1 MADAIIKLGLDDSNF
16 TSGIQSAQAEIDKFN
31 RREGITNSKLFNL
44 NKELNKAKREFLSAA
59 YNYKKLGDEGRKT
72 DGGRKLLDIKQKA
85 AATIRELQAT
95 KNELQ
100 EITRVSNKSQISGG
114 KSGLLGSLGGLATSA
129 RLFIGG
135 AIATSVYEFGKAA
148 IDARSKV
155 EQLEIS
161 FSTLL
166 GSQEKAN
173 SLLAELKSYGTVT
186 PYDTEGLAQAARL
199 MLSYGMSANKV
210 MPMLKVLGDIAMGD
224 KEKLQSLALAFSQM
238 SASGR
243 VSKQDLNQMVNAGF
257 NPLQIIAEK
266 TGKSIGELNDEVSA
280 GKISVNQI
288 EQAFISA
295 TSEGG
300 KFHNMIN
307 NMSNSLEGKIA
318 SMADEWENL
327 KAAIGGLSSPAVI
340 GAIDMTTR
348 GIQKIINVI
357 EQLKAALGDVT
368 VGDGRYNSKTSNA
381 LKYAETKGDKEGKD
395 EKEKERIRKKTIQ
408 KGLAF
413 EKRMLALYDKRI
425 SENARK
431 QNAWTH
437 PKEGKKPNPTLSGQR
452 ESLDYLRR
460 EQPKLIHK
468 RKLTEGRIKE
478 YENALKENPYKQTP
492 NGNTVIANNNT
503 HSTHGGTNVNNVDKI
518 KQANSDYV
526 DTINQLN
533 SQLQDGMITTKEFD
547 NKKKSALDNLIQA
560 YYKEEKTVR
569 NSSEMAAL
577 VKELGNVKDAVHK
590 DMIEDA
596 EREYE
601 GAFLNATN
609 LLEKGLIT
617 DEEYN
622 NKMNQAKSDYAEKLI
637 QLGNL
642 TDKQN
647 KNLEDTIND
656 LKGEKLRNGTKE
668 FKDNV
673 KDITS
678 NQESI
683 DDKFFP
689 SKKSVESQYNDTVQK
704 YDSLK
709 KYLEDNKAN
718 IGITISQEEYDKAK
732 AQLEG
737 LGNDA
742 SKLAEEFRKKKE
754 FDLTINGL
762 QDITSLGDSLAG
774 LEDAFDSCKTAWD
787 YFSTAINEGISII
800 QSAMQTISTITELIN
815 LFNAGQSLSAAATGQ
830 QAAATAQQTAAQ
842 GALATAQGIVTAQQ
856 TANVASSVAAI
867 AANKALTASFMQ
879 LASASFYAAHAYI
892 PFAGAAIAQ
901 GFIAAAQAHVIAVG
915 ATPYAEGG
923 IIGGGSNHG
932 DMQLARVNSGEMI
945 LNNTQQATL
954 FDLLDGGASM
964 VGNGGNVEFKIKGSD
979 LYGSLRNY
987 GSIKSKS
994 GKKLKI

>member
-85 AATIRELQAT
+85 AAAIRELQAT

-243 VSKQDLNQMVNAGF
+243 VYKQDLNQMVNAGF

-266 TGKSIGELNDEVSA
+266 TGKSIGELNDELSA

-288 EQAFISA
+288 EQAFIDA

-327 KAAIGGLSSPAVI
+327 KAAIGGLSSPAVTV
-340 GAIDMTTR
+340 AIDMTTW
-348 GIQKIINVI
+348 GIQKLTNAI

-408 KGLAF
+408 KGIAF

-425 SENARK
+425 SENAKK

-468 RKLTEGRIKE
+468 WKLIKGRIKD
-478 YENALKENPYKQTP
+478 YENALKENPYKQTQ
-492 NGNTVIANNNT
+492 NGNTVITNNNT
-503 HSTHGGTNVNNVDKI
+503 HSTHGGTNVNNVDNI

-533 SQLQDGMITTKEFD
+533 NQLQDGMITTKDFD
-547 NKKKSALDNLIQA
+547 NKKKSALDSLIQA
-560 YYKEEKTVR
+560 YYKEGKTVR

-577 VKELGNVKDAVHK
+577 VKELGNVKEAVHK

-596 EREYE
+596 ESEYE
-601 GAFLNATN
+601 SAYLNATK
-609 LLEKGLIT
+609 LLEKGMIT

-622 NKMNQAKSDYAEKLI
+622 NKMNQAKSDYVEKLI
-637 QLGNL
+637 HFGNL
-642 TDKQN
+642 TEQQK
-647 KNLEDTIND
+647 KSLEDTIND

-673 KDITS
+673 KYITS

-689 SKKSVESQYNDTVQK
+689 SKKSVESQYNEIVQQ

-709 KYLEDNKAN
+709 RYLEDNKVN
-718 IGITISQEEYDKAK
+718 IGVTISKEEYDKAK
-732 AQLEG
+732 AQLG
-737 LGNDA
+737 QLGNDA
-742 SKLAEEFRKKKE
+742 SKLAEEVRKKKE
-754 FDLTINGL
+754 FDLTVNGL
-762 QDITSLGDSLAG
+762 QDITYLGDSLAG
-774 LEDAFDSCKTAWD
+774 LEDAFDSCETAWD
-787 YFSTAINEGISII
+787 YFSTAINDGISII
-800 QSAMQTISTITELIN
+800 QTAMDAYSTFKEIIDMIGAAKQAE
-815 LFNAGQSLSAAATGQ
+815 AAKSAAASATEV
-830 QAAATAQQTAAQ
+830 AATQTEIAASGGKVAADQAESISSATKQ
-842 GALATAQGIVTAQQ
+842 GAKLPFP
-856 TANVASSVAAI
+856 ANLAAI
-867 AANKALTASFMQ
+867 AA
-879 LASASFYAAHAYI
+879 
-892 PFAGAAIAQ
+892 G
-901 GFIAAAQAHVIAVG
+901 IAAVVAAFAMIGNFAN
-915 ATPYAEGG
+915 GG
-923 IIGGGSNHG
+923 IIGGRATHG
-932 DMQLARVNSGEMI
+932 DMQFARVNGGELI
-945 LNNTQQATL
+945 LNGTQQARL
-954 FDLLDGGASM
+954 FDLLNEGGILA
-964 VGNGGNVEFKIKGSD
+964 NGGVVEFKLRGSD
-979 LYGSLRNY
+979 LYGSLKNY
-987 GSIKSKS
+987 GKVKSKS
-994 GKKLKI
+994 GKILKI

>member
-210 MPMLKVLGDIAMGD
+210 MPMLKILGDIAMGD

-238 SASGR
+238 SASGK
-243 VSKQDLNQMVNAGF
+243 VYKQDLNQMVNAGF

-266 TGKSIGELNDEVSA
+266 TGKSIGELNDELSA

-288 EQAFISA
+288 EQAFIDA

-300 KFHNMIN
+300 KFHNMVN

-327 KAAIGGLSSPAVI
+327 KAAIGGLSSPVVTV
-340 GAIDMTTR
+340 AIDMTTW
-348 GIQKIINVI
+348 GIQKLTNAI

-408 KGLAF
+408 KGVAF
-413 EKRMLALYDKRI
+413 EKKRLALLNKRI

-437 PKEGKKPNPTLSGQR
+437 PEEGKKPNPTLSGQR

-460 EQPKLIHK
+460 EQPKLIHMW
-468 RKLTEGRIKE
+468 KLTKGRIKD
-478 YENALKENPYKQTP
+478 YENALKENPYKPTP
-492 NGNTVIANNNT
+492 NGNTVIANNT

-518 KQANSDYV
+518 EQANSDYV

-533 SQLQDGMITTKEFD
+533 NQLQDGMITTKEFD
-547 NKKKSALDNLIQA
+547 NKKKSALDSLIQA
-560 YYKEEKTVR
+560 YYKEGKTVR

-577 VKELGNVKDAVHK
+577 VKELGNVKEAVHK

-596 EREYE
+596 ESEYE
-601 GAFLNATN
+601 SAYLNATK
-609 LLEKGLIT
+609 LLEKGMIT

-622 NKMNQAKSDYAEKLI
+622 NKMNQAKSDYVEKLI

-642 TDKQN
+642 TEQQN
-647 KNLEDTIND
+647 KNLKDTIND
-656 LKGEKLRNGTKE
+656 LNGEKLRNGTKE

-689 SKKSVESQYNDTVQK
+689 SKKSVESQYNEIVQQ

-709 KYLEDNKAN
+709 RYLEDNKVN
-718 IGITISQEEYDKAK
+718 IGVTISQEEYDKAK
-732 AQLEG
+732 AQLG
-737 LGNDA
+737 QLGNDA
-742 SKLAEEFRKKKE
+742 SKLAEEVRSKKE
-754 FDLTINGL
+754 FDLTVNGL
-762 QDITSLGDSLAG
+762 QDITYLGDSLAG
-774 LEDAFDSCKTAWD
+774 LEDAFDSCETAWD
-787 YFSTAINEGISII
+787 YFSTAINDGISII
-800 QSAMQTISTITELIN
+800 QTAMDAYSTFKEIIDMIGAAKQAE
-815 LFNAGQSLSAAATGQ
+815 AAKSAAASATEVAATQTEVAATGSKVAAD
-830 QAAATAQQTAAQ
+830 QAASISSATKQ
-842 GALATAQGIVTAQQ
+842 GAKLPFP
-856 TANVASSVAAI
+856 ANLAAI
-867 AANKALTASFMQ
+867 AA
-879 LASASFYAAHAYI
+879 
-892 PFAGAAIAQ
+892 G
-901 GFIAAAQAHVIAVG
+901 IAAVVAAFAMIGNFAN
-915 ATPYAEGG
+915 GG
-923 IIGGGSNHG
+923 IIGGRATHG
-932 DMQLARVNSGEMI
+932 DMQFARVNGGELI
-945 LNNTQQATL
+945 LNGTQQARL
-954 FDLLDGGASM
+954 FDLLNEGGILA
-964 VGNGGNVEFKIKGSD
+964 NGGVVEFKLRGSD
-979 LYGSLRNY
+979 LYGSLKNY
-987 GSIKSKS
+987 GKVKSKS
-994 GKKLKI
+994 GKILKI